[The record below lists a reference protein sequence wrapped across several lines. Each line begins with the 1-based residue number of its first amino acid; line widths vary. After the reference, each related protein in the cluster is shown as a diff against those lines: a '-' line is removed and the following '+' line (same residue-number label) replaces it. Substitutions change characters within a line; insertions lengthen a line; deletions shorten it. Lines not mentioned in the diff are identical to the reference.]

1 MVNYTCERCNKT
13 FRQKCHYIDHTE
25 HKKKPCKPQQH
36 DKSNI
41 VQNNANIVQNNT
53 NLVQNNTNLV
63 QNNTNIVQKN
73 ACNYCLMIFHNKSNL
88 NKHIKSRCKV
98 KKLQDEE
105 KENIFKEL
113 LNKEAIMNNNYKE
126 LIEQNKLIIE
136 KLEKQNEE
144 YKKHNKELENQI
156 KQIIKKNVTKNN
168 CNNNTQ
174 NIQINNINI
183 VDHGKEDFEK
193 INYKVFTEAML
204 KTGPLLFEKLTKGI
218 HFNPDYPENHNIYI
232 SDINREKVMIY
243 NNKRW
248 ILENYD
254 NLYPNFISRIL
265 EFGYTK
271 EKFMDECF
279 ENGKLNQTGIDIIKQ
294 KMQWIRLIDDYTEEE
309 IEEDIKMI
317 EFRKRHDKKELEKRV
332 KNQIKKTMYNN
343 KDMVIENYERLYN
356 EDMKKELLTDE

>member
-1 MVNYTCERCNKT
+1 MVNYTCEKCNKT

-25 HKKKPCKPQQH
+25 HKKKPCNLIRQISNKLPPLPPKDEKPTAILP
-36 DKSNI
+36 SNMCKYC
-41 VQNNANIVQNNT
+41 NRLFTRSDSLKKHLT
-53 NLVQNNTNLV
+53 N
-63 QNNTNIVQKN
+63 
-73 ACNYCLMIFHNKSNL
+73 
-88 NKHIKSRCKV
+88 RCKV

-113 LNKEAIMNNNYKE
+113 LNKEEIMNNNYKE
-126 LIEQNKLIIE
+126 LLEQNKLIIE

-144 YKKHNKELENQI
+144 YKNHNKELEKQI
-156 KQIIKKNVTKNN
+156 KQIIKKNVIKNN

-183 VDHGKEDFEK
+183 VDHGKEDFDK
-193 INYKVFTEAML
+193 INYKIFTDAML

-218 HFNPDYPENHNIYI
+218 HFNPDYPENQNIYI

-343 KDMVIENYERLYN
+343 KDMVIENYEKLYN
-356 EDMKKELLTDE
+356 EDIKKELLTNE

>member
-1 MVNYTCERCNKT
+1 MVEHTCNRCGKT
-13 FRQKCHYIDHTE
+13 FNKKSSYIDHTE
-25 HKKKPCKPQQH
+25 HKKKPCKAQQ
-36 DKSNI
+36 
-41 VQNNANIVQNNT
+41 QNNIKVTPIPPNEQKIPANLSSNMCKYCNRLFTRNDSLKKHLT
-53 NLVQNNTNLV
+53 N
-63 QNNTNIVQKN
+63 
-73 ACNYCLMIFHNKSNL
+73 
-88 NKHIKSRCKV
+88 RCKV

-113 LNKEAIMNNNYKE
+113 LNKEEINNNFKAM
-126 LIEQNKLIIE
+126 LLEQNKLIMDKLE
-136 KLEKQNEE
+136 KLKKQNEE
-144 YKKHNKELENQI
+144 YKNHNKELEKQI

-343 KDMVIENYERLYN
+343 KEMVIENYDRLYN
-356 EDMKKELLTDE
+356 EDMKKELLTNE

>member
-1 MVNYTCERCNKT
+1 MVEYICNTCGKNFGNRKSS
-13 FRQKCHYIDHTE
+13 YIDHTE
-25 HKKKPCKPQQH
+25 HKKNPCKPQQKETSKKPEITSKIELIPQNVTH
-36 DKSNI
+36 DNSIMNI
-41 VQNNANIVQNNT
+41 NICKYCNKMLSRYD
-53 NLVQNNTNLV
+53 NLKRH
-63 QNNTNIVQKN
+63 IVT
-73 ACNYCLMIFHNKSNL
+73 
-88 NKHIKSRCKV
+88 CKV
-98 KKLQDEE
+98 KKLKEEE

-113 LNKEAIMNNNYKE
+113 LNKEQMKNNELQQRNNVIERLEKE
-126 LIEQNKLIIE
+126 NRECKRKITE
-136 KLEKQNEE
+136 LEKQMS
-144 YKKHNKELENQI
+144 L
-156 KQIIKKNVTKNN
+156 IITKNVSKNVSKNN
-168 CNNNTQ
+168 CHNKTQ

-183 VDHGKEDFEK
+183 VDHGKEDFDK
-193 INYKVFTEAML
+193 INYKVFTDAML

-218 HFNPDYPENHNIYI
+218 HFNPDYPENQNIYI

-279 ENGKLNQTGIDIIKQ
+279 ENGKLNQTGIDIIKN

-309 IEEDIKMI
+309 IDEDIKMK
-317 EFRKRHDKKELEKRV
+317 EFREKHDKKEIEKRV

-343 KDMVIENYERLYN
+343 KDMVIENYDKLYN
-356 EDMKKELLTDE
+356 ENIKKELLTNE

>member
-1 MVNYTCERCNKT
+1 MVEYICNTCGKNFGNRKSS
-13 FRQKCHYIDHTE
+13 YIDHTE
-25 HKKKPCKPQQH
+25 HKKKPCKQQIQTSS
-36 DKSNI
+36 KLVQNNENLVQNNKNL
-41 VQNNANIVQNNT
+41 VQNNANIVHNA
-53 NLVQNNTNLV
+53 
-63 QNNTNIVQKN
+63 NIVEKN
-73 ACNYCLMIFHNKSNL
+73 TCNYCLMMFHNKSNL

-113 LNKEAIMNNNYKE
+113 LNKEEIKNS
-126 LIEQNKLIIE
+126 LNKLAASNDR
-136 KLEKQNEE
+136 LEKENYEC
-144 YKKHNKELENQI
+144 KKKIEELEKQI
-156 KQIIKKNVTKNN
+156 KQIIKKNVIKNN

-193 INYKVFTEAML
+193 INYKVFTDAML

-343 KDMVIENYERLYN
+343 KDMVIENYDKLYN
-356 EDMKKELLTDE
+356 EDIKKELLTNE